1 MSMKS
6 SIDVSTPSNYSRR
19 RAVEAD
25 NNPDMDGDLG
35 LDDGME
41 MDDGYAMAF
50 DDR

>member
-6 SIDVSTPSNYSRR
+6 SIDVSTPSYYSRR
-19 RAVEAD
+19 RAVEA
-25 NNPDMDGDLG
+25 DMDGDLG